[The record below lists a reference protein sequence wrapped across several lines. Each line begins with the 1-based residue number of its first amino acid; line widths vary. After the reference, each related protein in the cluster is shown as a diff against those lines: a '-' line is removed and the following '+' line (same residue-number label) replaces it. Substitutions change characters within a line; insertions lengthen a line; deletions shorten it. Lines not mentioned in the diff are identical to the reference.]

1 MRDIY
6 LAHGAPY
13 LRHDLL
19 HSVLMDM
26 DFVKDYKGYL
36 NFFLYNYCLLPTK
49 QTHIKKAVVL
59 KHYFFFLLFC
69 VIYCI
74 MLNLALIIYKLKLH
88 CCAPVL
94 GTVQISSTRI
104 LGHYIFCVVSSAVA
118 AAF

>member
-36 NFFLYNYCLLPTK
+36 NCYLLHA
-49 QTHIKKAVVL
+49 QFGSDHL
-59 KHYFFFLLFC
+59 
-69 VIYCI
+69 
-74 MLNLALIIYKLKLH
+74 
-88 CCAPVL
+88 
-94 GTVQISSTRI
+94 
-104 LGHYIFCVVSSAVA
+104 
-118 AAF
+118 